1 MALYPGQPCEP
12 ATELSETLTQYNCV
26 IVLKFLTSTPNLPS
40 QSTSTKEKLTKT
52 AERNMKDP
60 GTSTHTSFIL
70 A

>member
-1 MALYPGQPCEP
+1 MALYPGQPCES
-12 ATELSETLTQYNCV
+12 ATELSETLTQYNYV
-26 IVLKFLTSTPNLPS
+26 IVLKFLPSLPS
-40 QSTSTKEKLTKT
+40 QSTSTKENLTKT